1 MNIWLER
8 NLMYVQT
15 LRYLIQFM
23 HTYRRAEK
31 DPSYWLQVQKKNIR
45 TFADYVYGI
54 PFYRKRFDAAG
65 IESKDIVTA
74 EDFLKLPCLT
84 KEEYREWCTEET
96 RNHPD
101 KYKGW
106 LPCATSGSSGTPLS
120 FYQLP
125 RDRASEI
132 ANLFRGFL
140 IQKKHF
146 RLLFDSY
153 MKVLSHRGISRNKN
167 SLIQR
172 LGFFRHMDVS
182 AGDSV
187 GTLVKAYNDFKP
199 DVLYG
204 TKSSFVRMIDYAETH
219 GIALHHPKLIATI
232 GDMLDDVSVG
242 ILAAEFGQNILFD
255 MYGCT
260 ESGNMAVTKVGENLD
275 VENRHYTI
283 WNDTHV
289 LNAIDDE
296 GKLSDE
302 GKLLVTPLYH
312 FGFPLVNY
320 ALGDQVQLETLSGG
334 VKGLRRIKG
343 RENDKIFN
351 RDGSYYI
358 YSTIYQ
364 LMSNIE
370 GVKQFRIVQKTYDD
384 LLVYIVKTRQPVCS
398 DETIKRVVSER
409 AEKQFDMGAKNLSFE
424 FVDELQPDSS
434 GKMRMMISEIY
445 GQK

>member
-8 NLMYVQT
+8 NLMHVQT

-84 KEEYREWCTEET
+84 KEEYREWCAEET

-106 LPCATSGSSGTPLS
+106 LPCATSGSSGMPLS

-146 RLLFDSY
+146 RLFFDSHLAVVS
-153 MKVLSHRGISRNKN
+153 KRGIRRNQN
-167 SLIQR
+167 SVMQR
-172 LGFFRHMDVS
+172 LGLFRHMDVS

-187 GTLVKAYNDFKP
+187 EALVKAYNDFKP
-199 DVLYG
+199 DFLYG
-204 TKSSFVRMIDYAETH
+204 IGSAFVRMINYAEKH
-219 GIALHHPKLIATI
+219 GIELHHPNLIATF
-232 GDMLDDVSVG
+232 GEMLDNATVD
-242 ILAAEFGQNILFD
+242 IIAAAFGQNILYD
-255 MYGCT
+255 MYGCV
-260 ESGNMAVTKVGENLD
+260 EVGNMAVTKACENLD
-275 VENRHYTI
+275 IENRHYTI

-289 LNAIDDE
+289 FNTIDDE

-302 GKLLVTPLYH
+302 GRLLVTPLYH

-343 RENDKIFN
+343 RENDMIFN
-351 RDGSYYI
+351 RDGSYYTF
-358 YSTIYQ
+358 STIYQ
-364 LMSNIE
+364 LMLNIE

-384 LLVYIVKTRQPVCS
+384 LVFYIVKTRESECS
-398 DETIKRVVSER
+398 DEAIKRVVSER
-409 AEKQFDMGAKNLSFE
+409 AKSQFYMGTKNLSFE
-424 FVDELQPDSS
+424 FVDELQPNPS
-434 GKMRMMISEIY
+434 GKMRVLISEIY
-445 GQK
+445 GKK